1 MLGEFATFCVLT
13 DHDQTIYERGSFEI
27 IFKSVPYLQFPSTYR
42 LSSHKITAMNI
53 PKGHQVVMPYLMLE
67 NAHRFIEF
75 TKHVFGAEKTLE
87 MHREDGIAIM
97 HAEINIGGSTI
108 MFSESTQE
116 FPVQNANMFVYV
128 DDADATYEK
137 AISFNAITL
146 RAPQDESYGRSCG
159 VKDPVG
165 NTWWITSV

>member
-1 MLGEFATFCVLT
+1 MEAIECRICTILHFLLLLALLT
-13 DHDQTIYERGSFEI
+13 Q
-27 IFKSVPYLQFPSTYR
+27 
-42 LSSHKITAMNI
+42 KITVMNI
-53 PKGHQVVMPYLMLE
+53 PKGHQAVMPYLMLQ

-75 TKHVFGAEKTLE
+75 TKHVFDAEKTLE
-87 MHREDGIAIM
+87 MHREDGITIM
-97 HAEINIGGSTI
+97 HAEINIAGSTI
-108 MFSESTQE
+108 MFSESTEE

-159 VKDPVG
+159 VKDPFG